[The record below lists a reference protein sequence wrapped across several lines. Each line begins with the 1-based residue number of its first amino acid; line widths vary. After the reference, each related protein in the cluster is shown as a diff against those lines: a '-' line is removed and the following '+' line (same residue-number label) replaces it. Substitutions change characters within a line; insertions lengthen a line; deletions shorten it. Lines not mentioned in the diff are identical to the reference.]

1 MSCLQY
7 ERAIALRKCDASRC
21 ATPPDVRPHREKQ
34 SELERSGGGGR
45 IEPGDTAGLE
55 SFLKEVGPR
64 ADPGNIRR
72 ILLGEGNGLI

>member
-1 MSCLQY
+1 M
-7 ERAIALRKCDASRC
+7 CD
-21 ATPPDVRPHREKQ
+21 PIEKN